1 MTDDQSENVDGK
13 FAFCANH
20 SAASC
25 MQMERIMEIFTK
37 KLIITKVFRI
47 QVRSGRA
54 EDKWM

>member
-54 EDKWM
+54 EDK